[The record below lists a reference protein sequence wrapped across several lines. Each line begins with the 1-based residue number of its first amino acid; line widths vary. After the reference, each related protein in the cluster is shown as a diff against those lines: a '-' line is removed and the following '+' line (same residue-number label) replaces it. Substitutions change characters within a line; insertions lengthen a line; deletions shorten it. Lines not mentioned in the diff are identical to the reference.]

1 MRCRAERPK
10 MGTLAPR
17 ILDAAERI
25 DRDALA
31 ALQEERLSQT
41 VQRAHRSPLYR
52 DGLTERLGFAPC
64 EEITPYQAFGLARL
78 EELPHTTKADLRSR
92 AEIEDF
98 LAVPIEQVRRWH
110 TSSGTTGRRT
120 PMGYS
125 EADMVQWGRLI
136 QRNLAATGI
145 TAGTRVHNAYGYGL
159 FTGGLGFETGLQ
171 AMGATVLPASSAP
184 DVEQHLAL
192 MRQHRAE
199 VLLSTPGLA
208 LALAEA
214 VERDPTRR
222 PPELQAGIFGGDGWS
237 PALRRHIEGVLGIRA
252 HDTYGLSEVLGPGVA
267 HACTQGNGLHLHEDA
282 FLAEVLDPDDGV
294 PLTPGTDGELVLTSL
309 LNEASPRLRYRTGDR
324 VRIEREPC
332 RCGRTSPRL
341 TNVVRADD
349 VRVFAGRAL
358 APNDIEA
365 ALLEADT
372 VAPVFRVVAPAREVD
387 TLRLEI
393 EPASSAP
400 GDFELRLRRGLEKQ
414 LEVPVEVCV
423 LKPGS
428 VERSRGK
435 RLRLVDA
442 PWRAAGAA

>member
-1 MRCRAERPK
+1 
-10 MGTLAPR
+10 MGQLVPR
-17 ILDAAERI
+17 VLDAAERL
-25 DRDALA
+25 DRGALR
-31 ALQEERLSQT
+31 ALQGERLAQT

-52 DGLTERLGFAPC
+52 KDLSESLGFAPS
-64 EEITPYQAFGLARL
+64 EDAAAYRSFDLHRL
-78 EELPHTTKADLRSR
+78 DHLPITTKADLRAASD
-92 AEIEDF
+92 IEDV
-98 LAVPIEQVRRWH
+98 LAVPLEKVRRWH

-125 EADMVQWGRLI
+125 ESDLVNWGRLI

-145 TAGTRVHNAYGYGL
+145 KAGSRVHNAYGYGL
-159 FTGGLGFETGLQ
+159 FTGGLGFEAGLGP
-171 AMGATVLPASSAP
+171 MGATVLPASSAP
-184 DVEQHLAL
+184 DVEQHLEL
-192 MRQHRAE
+192 MHQHRAQ

-214 VERDPTRR
+214 VGRDASLR
-222 PPELQAGIFGGDGWS
+222 PPDLQAGIFGGDGWS

-267 HACTQGNGLHLHEDA
+267 HACEQGNGLHLYEDA
-282 FLAEVLDPDDGV
+282 FLPELLEPDDGV

-349 VRVFAGRAL
+349 VRVYAGRAL

-365 ALLEADT
+365 ALLEIDA
-372 VAPVFRVVAPAREVD
+372 VAPTFRVVAPGRELD
-387 TLRLEI
+387 ALRLEV
-393 EPASSAP
+393 EPVASP
-400 GDFELRLRRGLEKQ
+400 PQDFERRVRRGMEDRLD
-414 LEVPVEVCV
+414 VPVEIRV
-423 LKPGS
+423 LEPDS
-428 VERSRGK
+428 LERSRGK
-435 RLRLVDA
+435 RLRLADE
-442 PWRAAGAA
+442 PWRPGGSA